1 MSTHFN
7 AITVLLEED
16 MREPDVTRL
25 CDAIKLM
32 RGVLKTKLH
41 IADLRDE
48 LAYERARKELTDKLF
63 AQLKETRP

>member
-16 MREPDVTRL
+16 LREPEVTQI
-25 CDAIKLM
+25 CNAIKLM
-32 RGVLKTKLH
+32 RGVLNTKVN
-41 IADLRDE
+41 IADIRDH
-48 LAYERARKELTDKLF
+48 LAYERARQELINALF